1 MHPETSDLHTRWI
14 DGDGAEAIMASAGIT
29 PDEFSIFNVSMASR
43 DREEYVRELLLTIA
57 YAVGERS
64 ANPAAFVEGSEEQAF
79 YSHAERRIRAWA
91 KRNARSLEKL
101 LDEL

>member
-14 DGDGAEAIMASAGIT
+14 DGDGAEAIMAAAGII
-29 PDEFSIFNVSMASR
+29 PDEIPAFSVAKR
-43 DREEYVRELLLTIA
+43 DREEYLRGLLYTVA

-64 ANPAAFVEGSEEQAF
+64 ANPVAFVEGSEDEAF
-79 YSHAERRIRAWA
+79 YSHAERRIKAWA